1 MSQSIEYPMGGPAPA
16 LEGGAVAAPSQLIQ
30 CQPILQRD
38 PTNVWSKLEAARERI
53 YTALQ
58 QACRAEGIECFVGRN
73 NSFEY
78 PAFTW
83 FECWLPTPGSSDSEL
98 TERVWARITI
108 NPKPYHK
115 FELEYA
121 VEVHN
126 RGRDKKWG
134 VFGALTDSDVRA
146 IVAHL
151 VHQRSKPKLSLRL
164 RQSNDSLIR
173 LLDSKRNKPVGLR
186 RSYVGMI
193 LQAMIVL
200 AVLLVL
206 VLGYLQ
212 KEESGLM
219 VLSGLFFGSGFAVII
234 AASVIYSRQR
244 VAVRSAGK
252 SDKEPRTLLLY
263 DFWQVVVFGAGA
275 SREILRDRFLNVL
288 QGAPISGLSFA
299 IERLQYLGLDRLEER
314 DQIVLT
320 AGRGIIYCQIYQ
332 FGADLYIGWQSF
344 LNRGK
349 WVEQKLER
357 GIDRDSNQRVELRT
371 VVPGTQAPSEY
382 DWMDLN
388 CLMEWT
394 HAEITSLT
402 RQLLKELQIDQE
414 IDFKIVRSERR
425 LETEA
430 AGQPEKRRD
439 IFRRTA

>member
-1 MSQSIEYPMGGPAPA
+1 
-16 LEGGAVAAPSQLIQ
+16 
-30 CQPILQRD
+30 
-38 PTNVWSKLEAARERI
+38 
-53 YTALQ
+53 
-58 QACRAEGIECFVGRN
+58 
-73 NSFEY
+73 
-78 PAFTW
+78 
-83 FECWLPTPGSSDSEL
+83 
-98 TERVWARITI
+98 
-108 NPKPYHK
+108 
-115 FELEYA
+115 
-121 VEVHN
+121 
-126 RGRDKKWG
+126 
-134 VFGALTDSDVRA
+134 
-146 IVAHL
+146 
-151 VHQRSKPKLSLRL
+151 
-164 RQSNDSLIR
+164 
-173 LLDSKRNKPVGLR
+173 
-186 RSYVGMI
+186 
-193 LQAMIVL
+193 
-200 AVLLVL
+200 
-206 VLGYLQ
+206 
-212 KEESGLM
+212 M
-219 VLSGLFFGSGFAVII
+219 VLSGLFLGSGFAVII
-234 AASVIYSRQR
+234 AASVVYSRQR

-252 SDKEPRTLLLY
+252 SDKEPRTLILY
-263 DFWQVVVFGAGA
+263 DSWQVVVFGAGA
-275 SREILRDRFLNVL
+275 SRETLRDRFLNVL

-320 AGRGIIYCQIYQ
+320 AGRGIVYCQIYQ